1 MQEIRHTAGQVR
13 YLYGTPTRILE
24 FRALPTATTTIET
37 LIVHVPAC
45 NGDQCAA
52 HGWDCDAE
60 TPGDTITLAWWAG
73 DDAGIWAGLAA
84 YAVAQ
89 DINSIPQPPV
99 EPSHEQRALIG
110 RLRAI
115 ADRMTNNSGDFA

>member
-1 MQEIRHTAGQVR
+1 MREIRHTNGQVR
-13 YLYGTPTRILE
+13 YLLGNPTGVIE

-37 LIVHVPAC
+37 LIVHTPAC

-52 HGWDCDAE
+52 HDWDCDAE
-60 TPGDTITLAWWAG
+60 TPDDNITLAWWAG
-73 DDAGIWAGLAA
+73 DDTGIWVGLAA
-84 YAVAQ
+84 YAIAQ
-89 DINSIPQPPV
+89 DISSIPQPPT

-115 ADRMTNNSGDFA
+115 ADRMTNNPGYFG